1 MLYTNT
7 DFSGKYLEFSRIT
20 EKYDIWF
27 AGYSVDKPGMPCGIW
42 QYSETGVKDG
52 IDIDNPNTGQTK
64 VDLDIAYKNYPQIMK
79 DLHINGY

>member
-1 MLYTNT
+1 
-7 DFSGKYLEFSRIT
+7 
-20 EKYDIWF
+20 
-27 AGYSVDKPGMPCGIW
+27 MPCGIW